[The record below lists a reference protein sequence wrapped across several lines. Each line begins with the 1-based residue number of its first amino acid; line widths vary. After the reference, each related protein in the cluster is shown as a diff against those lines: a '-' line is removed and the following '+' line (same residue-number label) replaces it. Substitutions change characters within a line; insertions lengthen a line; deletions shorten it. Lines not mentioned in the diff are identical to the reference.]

1 MPNRR
6 VVAGL
11 HRDHRR
17 TRHTSTIDIDDRFDH
32 AGLRRNE
39 HLGHESVADPC
50 VDRWV
55 DPVKQ
60 NRRSAE
66 GPLCE
71 TGRTP
76 PPSIVKRVDDP
87 RCHERMGTGGVVD
100 DGVAEDDD
108 VGASFFLIT
117 CLNEAP

>member
-17 TRHTSTIDIDDRFDH
+17 TRHTSTIDINDRFDH

-39 HLGHESVADPC
+39 HLGHESVADPGA
-50 VDRWV
+50 DRRV
-55 DPVKQ
+55 DPVEQ
-60 NRRSAE
+60 NRGRVE

-76 PPSIVKRVDDP
+76 PPSIVERVDDP
-87 RCHERMGTGGVVD
+87 
-100 DGVAEDDD
+100 D
-108 VGASFFLIT
+108 VTSGWAPAASSAT
-117 CLNEAP
+117 ASVSP